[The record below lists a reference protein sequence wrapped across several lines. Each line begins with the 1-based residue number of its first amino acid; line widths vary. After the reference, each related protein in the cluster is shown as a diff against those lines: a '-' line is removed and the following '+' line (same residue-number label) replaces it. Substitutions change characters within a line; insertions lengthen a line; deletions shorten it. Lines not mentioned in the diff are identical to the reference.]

1 MFICLLKHDPPAPRN
16 FADNFVNSG
25 RHRFADVFDD
35 VIVNVRASGDIG
47 GIVDDCMRGAV
58 DV

>member
-1 MFICLLKHDPPAPRN
+1 MTPPAPRN

-25 RHRFADVFDD
+25 RHWFADVFDD
-35 VIVNVRASGDIG
+35 VIVNVRASGGIG
-47 GIVDDCMRGAV
+47 GIADDCMRGVV